1 MQNYHALFRRLTRLE
16 QYQGNERQPGM
27 MASWQGDEF
36 GRLLLASMSPEA
48 RQVALLGGPLS
59 CDLSYP
65 PLRARID
72 ADSAAWRAQR
82 GLPPR
87 DSEAALEGW

>member
-1 MQNYHALFRRLTRLE
+1 MQNYHALVRRLARLE
-16 QYQGNERQPGM
+16 QQQGNERQPDM
-27 MASWQGDEF
+27 IASWQGDEF

-59 CDLSYP
+59 CDVSYP
-65 PLRARID
+65 PLRAWIA

-82 GLPPR
+82 GLPLR
-87 DSEAALEGW
+87 GSAALFESW